1 MKLAKKTWITFIA
14 AVLLGIALF
23 FSSSPNLNDP
33 DLATDSIIG
42 RLDSVNSYK
51 DNQDIFIYLN
61 DDERTYLIQYEI
73 ENNLRKVLESYI
85 DSTLEIQTAVH
96 FSLLNPN
103 GNLKYVTRITSSSSG
118 NVLFQIKLD

>member
-73 ENNLRKVLESYI
+73 ENNLRKVLERYI
-85 DSTLEIQTAVH
+85 DSTLEIQTVVH

-103 GNLKYVTRITSSSSG
+103 GNLKYVTRITSSNSG